1 MFCLKFVPIPIHGC
15 FNFKTNGMWCD
26 ECFDH
31 VGLFLQILIT
41 LAAICAI
48 ALAAPLDDSANAQIL
63 KYESENIG
71 IGGYKFS

>member
-1 MFCLKFVPIPIHGC
+1 
-15 FNFKTNGMWCD
+15 MWCD